1 MTDHDHRLFRG
12 FDRPELPEN
21 LHQQVL
27 WRSRA
32 ALRSPIPRAD
42 FWGRIRANRGW
53 RLAWAVSV
61 AALCAANLALG
72 DWMTPPPKT
81 APPSVRIPPDPE
93 IRAIADLPR
102 LRMAIGE
109 RQGGRGEPHTTRPDT
124 EDLS

>member
-1 MTDHDHRLFRG
+1 MTDHDRHLFRG
-12 FDRPELPEN
+12 FDRPALPEN

-42 FWGRIRANRGW
+42 LWGRIRENRGW
-53 RLAWAVSV
+53 RLAWVVSV
-61 AALCAANLALG
+61 AALCTANLVLG
-72 DWMTPPPKT
+72 GWMTPPPKP
-81 APPSVRIPPDPE
+81 ALPSVRIAPDPE

-102 LRMAIGE
+102 LRMATGE
-109 RQGGRGEPHTTRPDT
+109 LQGGRGEPQTTRPDT